1 MVRTVPQV
9 LVRQMTERLAQ
20 VVANGRIRAQLV
32 AKRDDETSPLRSNN
46 GVPSTGQMEDET
58 KPSAKCNGKTG

>member
-9 LVRQMTERLAQ
+9 LVRRMTGRLAQ

-32 AKRDDETSPLRSNN
+32 AKRDDETSPL
-46 GVPSTGQMEDET
+46 
-58 KPSAKCNGKTG
+58 